1 MRKYLLHAVAAAA
14 VLATGVVAAPAAH
27 AAEDRPECEI
37 EATWDGGAYADATIA
52 AVIPLTAG
60 TNPSAY
66 PVSAVVTCSVV
77 VSGSTELAFSQHATG
92 VAVIADT
99 GHFRYDYAA
108 GFKICTT
115 IDYTSNANATDSWC
129 VTHSWSSPSD
139 TVFWLTG
146 QGDFAICP
154 ALEVLAPQTSPDDD
168 VYITPEGD
176 VYVLGVFFWD
186 CPPYETG

>member
-1 MRKYLLHAVAAAA
+1 MRKNLLYAVAAA
-14 VLATGVVAAPAAH
+14 VLASGIAAPAY

-37 EATWDGGAYADATIA
+37 DATWDGGTYADARVA

-60 TNPSAY
+60 TNPSSY

-77 VSGSTELAFSQHATG
+77 VTGTTELAFSQHATG

-99 GHFRYDYAA
+99 GPFRYDEAA

-129 VTHSWSSPSD
+129 EQRNWSSGFETLS
-139 TVFWLTG
+139 WLTE
-146 QGDFAICP
+146 QTDFAICP
-154 ALEVLAPQTSPDDD
+154 ALELLAPQTTPDDD

-176 VYVLGVFFWD
+176 VYVLGVFIWD